1 MFTNNSIDKKL
12 CRCYIVYRSYRSCL
26 RTSSLNFTQIESDDK
41 YLCTVL
47 VSADL
52 RISDCEGHRLC
63 FHVRD
68 SGRIHFEPL
77 LNIIRFL
84 IFIHTTQLI
93 LTRSRAHVYLEA
105 IVASRPSSCSSS
117 SKHSGHLLDTVAR
130 RVIGES
136 DF

>member
-1 MFTNNSIDKKL
+1 MLHCLPLLLIVLETFTQLESDRK
-12 CRCYIVYRSYRSCL
+12 YL
-26 RTSSLNFTQIESDDK
+26 RTVF
-41 YLCTVL
+41 

-52 RISDCEGHRLC
+52 RISECERHRLC

-68 SGRIHFEPL
+68 SRRIHFERL

-84 IFIHTTQLI
+84 IFIHTAQLMLTQ
-93 LTRSRAHVYLEA
+93 SRAHVYLET

-117 SKHSGHLLDTVAR
+117 SKHSGHLPDTVAR
-130 RVIGES
+130 RVIEES

>member
-1 MFTNNSIDKKL
+1 MFTNNSIGKL
-12 CRCYIVYRSYRSCL
+12 FRCYIVYRSYRSRL
-26 RTSSLNFTQIESDDK
+26 RTSSLTFTQLESDGK
-41 YLCTVL
+41 YLCTVF

-52 RISDCEGHRLC
+52 RISVCARHRLC
-63 FHVRD
+63 FHVRE
-68 SGRIHFEPL
+68 SGRIHFERL

-84 IFIHTTQLI
+84 IFIHTAQLI

-105 IVASRPSSCSSS
+105 IVASPPSSCSSS

-136 DF
+136 DS

>member
-1 MFTNNSIDKKL
+1 MLHCLPLLQIVLETFTKL
-12 CRCYIVYRSYRSCL
+12 
-26 RTSSLNFTQIESDDK
+26 ESDRK
-41 YLCTVL
+41 YLCTVF

-52 RISDCEGHRLC
+52 RISESERRRLC

-68 SGRIHFEPL
+68 SGRIHFERL
-77 LNIIRFL
+77 LNIFRFL
-84 IFIHTTQLI
+84 IFIHTAQLM

-105 IVASRPSSCSSS
+105 IVASRPSSSSSS
-117 SKHSGHLLDTVAR
+117 SKHPGHLPNTVAR